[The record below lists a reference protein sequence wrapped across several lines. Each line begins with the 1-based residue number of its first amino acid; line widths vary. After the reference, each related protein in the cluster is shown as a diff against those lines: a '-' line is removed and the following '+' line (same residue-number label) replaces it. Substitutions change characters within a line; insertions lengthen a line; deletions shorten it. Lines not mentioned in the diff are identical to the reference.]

1 MLQSLHQ
8 KLGTAGFVISIVA
21 LVAALGGGAYAA
33 SSHLSGQAEEGSR
46 EHRQAPGQEVGKQ
59 GKRGK
64 NGQNGLNGAN
74 GAVGPVGLPGAG
86 GPQGLP
92 GAKGADGAA
101 GAAGATGA
109 NGANGEEGLEGPEG
123 PEGAEGETGFTET
136 LPSEQTETG
145 TYAVGRLT
153 EEGAV
158 FVPLSFP
165 IPLAANVDVH
175 FFAEGAAPTAECPSG
190 PVEPEAAPGN
200 LCVYETSGF
209 GLTYEFAENSETGEQ
224 EEAGKTGTALTF
236 TGEEFA
242 SSRGTWAVTAE

>member
-33 SSHLSGQAEEGSR
+33 SSHLSGKQKKEVANIAKHQAKKF
-46 EHRQAPGQEVGKQ
+46 GKQ

-92 GAKGADGAA
+92 GAKGADGAT
-101 GAAGATGA
+101 GAAGAQGA
-109 NGANGEEGLEGPEG
+109 NGANGEEGPEG

-145 TYAVGRLT
+145 TYAAGQLT
-153 EEGAV
+153 KAGAV

-175 FFAEGAAPTAECPSG
+175 FLAAGATPTAECPSG
-190 PVEPEAAPGN
+190 PAEPAAAPGN
-200 LCVYETSGF
+200 LCVYETTGF
-209 GLTYEFAENSETGEQ
+209 GLTYEAAENPETGEQ
-224 EEAGKTGTALTF
+224 EEEAGQTGASLNF
-236 TGEEFA
+236 TGVEFA